1 MPEHFLYLPARDR
14 RDIFQYAN
22 TELGQPMD
30 ILEKDVWVCWV
41 LQTLFSLPNAHP
53 MAFKGGTSL
62 SKIFGAIN
70 RFSEDVDVTLD
81 YREFEDGFDPFEE
94 SASRTAIKKFSER
107 LKGYTRDYAF
117 DVIVP
122 HIHSR
127 LEDFPEPEQFEL
139 ELSDDG
145 EKIRIHYPSAIKN
158 GNEYITN
165 NILIELGGR
174 NVICPNE
181 RRIVKPDISTLDV
194 DLVFPTGDVV
204 VLSPERTFWEKATL
218 IHVECNRKI
227 FKSDANR
234 LSRHWYDLL
243 MLAKHDVGKAAI
255 KNHNLL
261 EDVVRHKRVFYH
273 YGFVDY
279 NDCLDNRFCLLPQE
293 ADTILLQEDYQK
305 MLDNGMIYGALPSF
319 GDIIKGI
326 RDFEREVNNH

>member
-14 RDIFQYAN
+14 RDILLSAVG
-22 TELGQPMD
+22 ELGKPMAL
-30 ILEKDVWVCWV
+30 LEKDVWVCWV

-62 SKIFGAIN
+62 SKILGAIN

-81 YREFEDGFDPFEE
+81 YREFEDGFDPFAEG
-94 SASRTAIKKFSER
+94 ASRTAIKKFGER
-107 LKGYTRDYAF
+107 LKGYVRDYAH

-122 HIHSR
+122 HVRSK
-127 LEDFPEPEQFEL
+127 LEELPEPEESML

-145 EKIRIHYPSAIKN
+145 EKIRVRYPSVTKS
-158 GNEYITN
+158 GNDYLTN
-165 NILIELGGR
+165 DILIELGGR

-181 RRIVKPDISTLDV
+181 RHVVKSDISMLDV
-194 DLVFPTGDVV
+194 DLVFPSGSVV

-218 IHVECNRKI
+218 IHVECHRKE

-234 LSRHWYDLL
+234 LSRHWYDLW

-255 KNHNLL
+255 KNYNLL
-261 EDVVRHKRVFYH
+261 EDVVRHKRIFYH

-279 NDCLDNRFCLLPQE
+279 NDCLDNRLCLVPE
-293 ADTILLQEDYQK
+293 ETATILLQEDYQK
-305 MLDNGMIYGALPSF
+305 MLDNGMIYGDPPSF
-319 GDIIKGI
+319 GDIIEGI
-326 RDFEREVNNH
+326 RDIEREANNR